1 MNFLCAMKCMIDGE
15 KIRCLGWDNGTYIY
29 IDKCTGDILD
39 ERGEYYAIR
48 SIDNEDEEW
57 EIYKEKEEKYMISD
71 GMGGF
76 ISIYELEDDKDFI
89 AIEVEEENDNGGYDK
104 ISMDLHKDDIKD
116 LIKELINL
124 L

>member
-15 KIRCLGWDNGTYIY
+15 KIRCKEWDNGTYICM
-29 IDKCTGDILD
+29 DKWTGDILD

-57 EIYKEKEEKYMISD
+57 EIYKEKEEKYMVSD

-76 ISIYELEDDKDFI
+76 IFIYELEDDKDFI
-89 AIEVEEENDNGGYDK
+89 AIEVEEENDNGGYNK

>member
-15 KIRCLGWDNGTYIY
+15 KIRCTGWDNGTYIY
-29 IDKCTGDILD
+29 MDKCTGEILD

-76 ISIYELEDDKDFI
+76 IFIYELEDDKEFI
-89 AIEVEEENDNGGYDK
+89 TIEIEEDNDDDGYNK

>member
-15 KIRCLGWDNGTYIY
+15 KIRCKGWDNGTYIY
-29 IDKCTGDILD
+29 IDCTGDILD

>member
-15 KIRCLGWDNGTYIY
+15 KIRCTEWGNGTYIY
-29 IDKCTGDILD
+29 IDKCTGEILD
-39 ERGEYYAIR
+39 ESGDYYAIR

>member
-15 KIRCLGWDNGTYIY
+15 KIRCTGWDNGKYIY
-29 IDKCTGDILD
+29 MDKCTGDILD
-39 ERGEYYAIR
+39 ERGEFYAII

-76 ISIYELEDDKDFI
+76 IFIYELEDDKDFI
-89 AIEVEEENDNGGYDK
+89 AIEVEEDNDDDGYNK
-104 ISMDLHKDDIKD
+104 ISMDLHKDDIRD

>member
-15 KIRCLGWDNGTYIY
+15 KIRCTGWDKGTYIY
-29 IDKCTGDILD
+29 MDKCTGDILD

-71 GMGGF
+71 GMGDF
-76 ISIYELEDDKDFI
+76 IFIYKLEDDKDFI
-89 AIEVEEENDNGGYDK
+89 TIKVVEDNGYDAYNK
-104 ISMDLHKDDIKD
+104 ISMDLHKDDIRD

>member
-15 KIRCLGWDNGTYIY
+15 KIRYTGWDNGTYIY
-29 IDKCTGDILD
+29 MDKCTGDILD

-71 GMGGF
+71 GMGDF
-76 ISIYELEDDKDFI
+76 IFIYELEDDKDFI
-89 AIEVEEENDNGGYDK
+89 AIEVEEENDNGGYNK

>member
-15 KIRCLGWDNGTYIY
+15 KIRCVEWDNGTYIY
-29 IDKCTGDILD
+29 MDKCTGEILD

-57 EIYKEKEEKYMISD
+57 EIYKEKEEKFMVSND
-71 GMGGF
+71 MGDF
-76 ISIYELEDDKDFI
+76 IFIYELEDDKDFI
-89 AIEVEEENDNGGYDK
+89 TIEVKEENDNGGYDK

-116 LIKELINL
+116 LINVLINL

>member
-15 KIRCLGWDNGTYIY
+15 KIRCLGWDVETYIY
-29 IDKCTGDILD
+29 MDKCTGDILD

>member
-15 KIRCLGWDNGTYIY
+15 KIRCKGWDNGTYIY

-76 ISIYELEDDKDFI
+76 ILIYELEDDKDFI
-89 AIEVEEENDNGGYDK
+89 AIEVEEDNDDDGYNK